1 MKIPGVTFSWKRALG
16 VTKVKQKTLAQMVTG
31 LYMLEQRL
39 VIFKTVLPCSKGGN
53 MDPDFVATE
62 LLRELK
68 QESANKSKRIKRLRL
83 ALLAMAVTSS
93 VTLLGLVSVII
104 KH

>member
-1 MKIPGVTFSWKRALG
+1 M
-16 VTKVKQKTLAQMVTG
+16 
-31 LYMLEQRL
+31 E
-39 VIFKTVLPCSKGGN
+39 
-53 MDPDFVATE
+53 PDFVATE

-68 QESANKSKRIKRLRL
+68 QENANKSKRIKRLRV
-83 ALLAMAVTSS
+83 ALIAVTVTSS

>member
-1 MKIPGVTFSWKRALG
+1 
-16 VTKVKQKTLAQMVTG
+16 
-31 LYMLEQRL
+31 MLEQKL

-53 MDPDFVATE
+53 MEPDFVATE

-68 QESANKSKRIKRLRL
+68 QENANKSKCIKRLRF
-83 ALLAMAVTSS
+83 ALIAVTVTSS